1 MKPYGTLTLTVS
13 SPAQI
18 FDEPLTLVRT
28 KEYLRVNQT
37 AEDDLIEAMIVAA
50 RSVAEIERGEDIVVK
65 QWDYALDAFLAPEI
79 HLRHPLQSVDLVKYT
94 DADGVEVTLTE
105 TTDYVVD
112 LARAVLMPVP
122 GGSWPSFDPWPSS
135 AVLIRYTSGYPATDA
150 FWADAGKMA
159 VQGMLMLITLW
170 YDERM
175 PMSTSTS
182 NIQELP
188 YTVTALFGYGSRKAV
203 F

>member
-13 SPAQI
+13 PPAQI
-18 FDEPLTLVRT
+18 FDEPLTLART

-37 AEDDLIEAMIVAA
+37 AEDDLIESMIVAA

-79 HLRHPLQSVDLVKYT
+79 QLRHPLQSVDLVRYT
-94 DADGVEVTLTE
+94 NADGVEATLTE

-122 GGSWPSFDPWPSS
+122 GGAWPSFDPWPSS
-135 AVLIRYTSGYPATDA
+135 AVLIRYTSGYPATDS
-150 FWADAGKMA
+150 FWADAGNMI

-170 YDERM
+170 YDERL
-175 PMSTSTS
+175 PVSAP
-182 NIQELP
+182 QHELP